1 MSKEIGEFS
10 LKSTTW
16 TMSEGGLSA
25 NFEGTATGFG
35 EVIGTLSGSGDPG
48 AEFGSCNWVAGGF
61 LDDGTQVQA
70 LGAGTWNS
78 IGKHRWQIRMTLGIS
93 DGRTIVAD
101 GSLDLPTRTFS
112 GKIFD

>member
-10 LKSTTW
+10 LKSTSW
-16 TMSEGGLSA
+16 TMGGAELSA

-35 EVIGTLSGSGDPG
+35 EVVGTLGGSGDPG
-48 AEFGSCNWVAGGF
+48 AEFGQVSWLATGF

-70 LGAGTWNS
+70 SGGGTWTT

-93 DGRTIVAD
+93 DGRTILVD
-101 GSLDLPTRTFS
+101 GALDMPSRTFS